1 MKKFYAPI
9 FLFIATLS
17 LMSCGDKEEKQTKEK
32 DQFHHTDDAGFSYE
46 TFKNDPTGLRL
57 YTLNN
62 GLKVYLG
69 KNEEEPKIQTLVAVR
84 AGSTYDPAD
93 NTGLA
98 HYLEHMVFK
107 GTDEIGTQDWEKEQV
122 LLDSI
127 SELYEMHKAATDPA
141 KKEELYRQI
150 DSVSQKASEYSI
162 ANEYDKMVASLGAEG
177 TNAFTSNEQTVYVNK
192 IPSNEL
198 DKWLDVESERFSK
211 LVLRLFH
218 TELEAVY
225 EEFNRGQDSDGR
237 KQYQATLEG
246 LFPTHPYG
254 TQSTIGKSEHLKNPS
269 MEAIHNYFDKYYVP
283 NNMAVVLVGDIDFD
297 STIKKV
303 NDAFGDYEKKEITHP
318 TFPEEKPITAPV
330 EKEVFGPTSESI
342 YVAYRTDGIGSKDE
356 KIVTLIDYIL
366 ANSQAGLIDLDL
378 NQKQKVQRA
387 SSFTNF
393 NNDYGFHIL
402 YGMPK
407 ANQSLDEVKKLL
419 LAEIDKI
426 KAGDFENWLVDAVIN
441 DLKLSEIREYE
452 DASSTAYAYM
462 DAFVHFQD
470 WQSRI
475 DFIESLKSITKE
487 DLVNY
492 ANEHYNDN
500 YVAVYKRK
508 GEDPNIAKVE
518 NPGITPV
525 KLNRDKQ
532 SAFLQKF
539 NETDSPSLK
548 PQHIDYEKAIQ
559 NSTTENGLPV
569 AYIENENNDLFNLYI
584 IFDMGQ
590 DNDKELSLAAGYLDY
605 LGTEKLSPE
614 EVKQEFYKLGINYFV
629 SSGDDKTYV
638 GLSGLK
644 ENLPEGLALLED
656 LWQNAK
662 ADQETYDKY
671 VEQILKG
678 RQDNKTQKGNIL
690 FNGLMNY
697 GKYGEDSRLRNIYTA
712 AELKQKN
719 PEELVQKIK
728 DMRNYKQRI
737 FYYGKDLEN
746 AVSAIETKHNLPE
759 NLKDYPEAKEYEE
772 QKTGGKVYFVDYDM
786 VQAEM
791 IFLAKGDD
799 FDAKKMAATE
809 LFNTYFGSG
818 LSSIVFQ
825 EIRESKSLAYSAF
838 SAYQMASEKEKPNYV
853 MAYIG
858 TQANKMPQ
866 AVDAMMDLMTNMPEA
881 EEQFQSAKEATL
893 KQIAADRITKT
904 SIFWNYESLK
914 ERGLDHDY
922 RQEMYDTIKDMSLAD
937 LKEFFNKN
945 IKGQNYNVL
954 VIGNKKD
961 VNMNAL
967 SKLGKVEEL
976 DVDYLFNYEKSSDD
990 KNLKL

>member
-1 MKKFYAPI
+1 MKKFYLPI
-9 FLFIATLS
+9 FFFLGSVALI
-17 LMSCGDKEEKQTKEK
+17 SCGDDKGEKGK
-32 DQFHHTDDAGFSYE
+32 DAEDQYHHTDEAGFSYE

-57 YTLNN
+57 YTLDN

-69 KNEEEPKIQTLVAVR
+69 KNEEEPKIQTLIAVR

-107 GTDEIGTQDWEKEQV
+107 GTDKIGTQDWETEKV

-127 SELYEMHKAATDPA
+127 SDLYEKHKAEQDPE
-141 KKEELYRQI
+141 KKKAIYTQI

-198 DKWLDVESERFSK
+198 DKWLNVESERFSN

-269 MEAIHNYFDKYYVP
+269 MEAIHAYFDKYYVP
-283 NNMAVVLVGDIDFD
+283 NNMAVVLVGDIDYD
-297 STIKKV
+297 ATIKKV
-303 NDAFGDYEKKEITHP
+303 NDAFGDYEKKEVSHP
-318 TFPEEKPITAPV
+318 SFPDEQPITAPV
-330 EKEVFGPTSESI
+330 EKEVFGPTSESV
-342 YVAYRTDGIGSKDE
+342 YVAFRTDGVGSKDQ

-378 NQKQKVQRA
+378 NQQQKVQRA

-393 NNDYGFHIL
+393 NNDYGFHLL

-407 ANQSLDEVKKLL
+407 ANQSLDEVKELL
-419 LAEIDKI
+419 LAEIEKI
-426 KAGDFENWLVDAVIN
+426 KKGEFDDWLVEAVIN
-441 DLKLSEIREYE
+441 DLKLSEIRQYE

-462 DAFVHFQD
+462 DAFIHFED
-470 WQSRI
+470 WQDQV
-475 DFIESLKSITKE
+475 DFIEDLKSVTKE

-492 ANEHYNDN
+492 ANKHYKDN

-508 GEDPNIAKVE
+508 GEDSNIAKVE

-532 SAFLQKF
+532 SEFIKEF
-539 NETDSPSLK
+539 NKTESPALE
-548 PQHIDYEKAIQ
+548 PQYVDYDQAIQ
-559 NSTTENGLPV
+559 NSETESGLPV

-605 LGTEKLSPE
+605 LGTEKYSPE
-614 EVKQEFYKLGINYFV
+614 EIKQEFYKLGINYFV
-629 SSGDDKTYV
+629 SSGNDKTYV

-656 LWQNAK
+656 LWSNAK

-678 RQDNKTQKGNIL
+678 REDNKTQKGNIL

-697 GKYGEDSRLRNIYTA
+697 GRYGENSRLRDIYSSE
-712 AELKQKN
+712 ELKNKN
-719 PEELVQKIK
+719 PEELVQKVK

-737 FYYGKDLEN
+737 FYYGKDLDKAVAAIDEN
-746 AVSAIETKHNLPE
+746 HKLPAE
-759 NLKDYPEAKEYEE
+759 LKEYPEAKEYKEVD
-772 QKTGGKVYFVDYDM
+772 TGKKVYFVDYDM

-791 IFLAKGDD
+791 VFLSKGED
-799 FDAKKMAATE
+799 FSPEKMAATE

-825 EIRESKSLAYSAF
+825 EIRESQSLAYSAY
-838 SAYQMASEKEKPNYV
+838 SAYQTASEKDKPNYV

-866 AVDAMMDLMTNMPEA
+866 AVDAMMELMTNMPEA

-914 ERGLDHDY
+914 KRGMDHDY
-922 RQEMYDTIKDMSLAD
+922 REEMYNAIKDMTMED
-937 LKEFFNKN
+937 LKEFFNNN
-945 IKGQNYNVL
+945 IKGQDYNVM
-954 VIGNKKD
+954 VIGNKED
-961 VNMNAL
+961 VDMQSL
-967 SKLGKVEEL
+967 SKLGEVEEL
-976 DVDYLFNYEKSSDD
+976 DIDYLFNYENSSED
-990 KNLKL
+990 LKL

>member
-1 MKKFYAPI
+1 MKKFYLPI
-9 FLFIATLS
+9 FFFLGSVALI
-17 LMSCGDKEEKQTKEK
+17 SCGDDKEEKGK
-32 DQFHHTDDAGFSYE
+32 DAEDQYHHTDEAGFSYE

-57 YTLNN
+57 YTLDN

-69 KNEEEPKIQTLVAVR
+69 KNEEEPKIQTLIAVR

-107 GTDEIGTQDWEKEQV
+107 GTDKIGTQDWETEKV

-127 SELYEMHKAATDPA
+127 SDLYEKHKAEQDPE
-141 KKEELYRQI
+141 KKKAIYTQI

-198 DKWLDVESERFSK
+198 DKWLNVESERFSN

-269 MEAIHNYFDKYYVP
+269 MEAIHAYFDKYYVP
-283 NNMAVVLVGDIDFD
+283 NNMAVVLVGDIDYD
-297 STIKKV
+297 ATIKKV
-303 NDAFGDYEKKEITHP
+303 NDAFGDYEKKEVSHP
-318 TFPEEKPITAPV
+318 SFPDEQPITAPV
-330 EKEVFGPTSESI
+330 EKEVFGPTSESV
-342 YVAYRTDGIGSKDE
+342 YVAFRTDGVGSKDQ

-378 NQKQKVQRA
+378 NQQQKVQRA

-393 NNDYGFHIL
+393 NNDYGFHLL

-407 ANQSLDEVKKLL
+407 ANQSLDEVKELL
-419 LAEIDKI
+419 LAEIEKI
-426 KAGDFENWLVDAVIN
+426 KKGEFDDWLVEAVIN
-441 DLKLSEIREYE
+441 DLKLSEIRQYE

-462 DAFVHFQD
+462 DAFIHFED
-470 WQSRI
+470 WQDQV
-475 DFIESLKSITKE
+475 DFIEDLKSVTKE
-487 DLVNY
+487 DLVKY
-492 ANEHYNDN
+492 ANKHYKDN

-508 GEDPNIAKVE
+508 GEDSNIAKVE

-532 SAFLQKF
+532 SEFIKEF
-539 NETDSPSLK
+539 NKTESPALE
-548 PQHIDYEKAIQ
+548 PQYVDYDQAIQ
-559 NSTTENGLPV
+559 NSETESGLPV

-605 LGTEKLSPE
+605 LGTEKYSPE
-614 EVKQEFYKLGINYFV
+614 EIKQEFYKLGINYFV
-629 SSGDDKTYV
+629 SSGNDKTYV

-656 LWQNAK
+656 LWNNAK

-678 RQDNKTQKGNIL
+678 REDNKTQKGNIL

-697 GKYGEDSRLRNIYTA
+697 GRYGENSRLRDIYSSE
-712 AELKQKN
+712 ELKNKN
-719 PEELVQKIK
+719 PEELVQKVK

-737 FYYGKDLEN
+737 FYYGKDLDKAVAAIDEN
-746 AVSAIETKHNLPE
+746 HKLPAE
-759 NLKDYPEAKEYEE
+759 LKEYPEAKEYKEVD
-772 QKTGGKVYFVDYDM
+772 TGKKVYFVDYDM

-791 IFLAKGDD
+791 VFLSKGED
-799 FDAKKMAATE
+799 FSPEKMAATE

-825 EIRESKSLAYSAF
+825 EIRESQSLAYSAY
-838 SAYQMASEKEKPNYV
+838 SAYQTASEKDKPNYV

-866 AVDAMMDLMTNMPEA
+866 AVDAMMELMTNMPEA

-914 ERGLDHDY
+914 KRGMDHDY
-922 RQEMYDTIKDMSLAD
+922 REEMYNAIKDMTMED
-937 LKEFFNKN
+937 LKEFFNNN
-945 IKGQNYNVL
+945 IKGQDYNVM
-954 VIGNKKD
+954 VIGNKED
-961 VNMNAL
+961 VDMQSL
-967 SKLGKVEEL
+967 SKLGEVEEL
-976 DVDYLFNYEKSSDD
+976 DIDYLFNYENSSED
-990 KNLKL
+990 LKL

>member
-1 MKKFYAPI
+1 MKKFYLPI
-9 FLFIATLS
+9 FFFLGSVALI
-17 LMSCGDKEEKQTKEK
+17 SCGDDKEEKDK
-32 DQFHHTDDAGFSYE
+32 DVEDQYHHTDKAGFSYE

-57 YTLNN
+57 YTLDN

-69 KNEEEPKIQTLVAVR
+69 KNEEEPKIQTLIAVR

-107 GTDEIGTQDWEKEQV
+107 GTDKIGTQDWETEKV

-127 SELYEMHKAATDPA
+127 SDLYEKHKAEQDPE
-141 KKEELYRQI
+141 KKKAIYTQI

-198 DKWLDVESERFSK
+198 DKWLNVESERFSN

-269 MEAIHNYFDKYYVP
+269 MEAIHAYFDKYYVP
-283 NNMAVVLVGDIDFD
+283 NNMAVVLVGDIDYD
-297 STIKKV
+297 ATIKKV
-303 NDAFGDYEKKEITHP
+303 NDAFGDYEKKEVSHP
-318 TFPEEKPITAPV
+318 SFPDEQPITAPV
-330 EKEVFGPTSESI
+330 EKEVFGPTSESV
-342 YVAYRTDGIGSKDE
+342 YVAFRTDGVGSKDQ

-378 NQKQKVQRA
+378 NQQQKVQRA

-393 NNDYGFHIL
+393 NNDYGFHLL

-407 ANQSLDEVKKLL
+407 ANQSLDEVKELL
-419 LAEIDKI
+419 LAEIEKI
-426 KAGDFENWLVDAVIN
+426 KKGEFDDWLVEAVIN
-441 DLKLSEIREYE
+441 DLKLSEIRQYE

-462 DAFVHFQD
+462 DAFIHFED
-470 WQSRI
+470 WQDQV
-475 DFIESLKSITKE
+475 DFIEDLKSVTKE

-492 ANEHYNDN
+492 ANKHYKDN

-508 GEDPNIAKVE
+508 GEDSNIAKVE

-532 SAFLQKF
+532 SEFIKEF
-539 NETDSPSLK
+539 NKTESPALE
-548 PQHIDYEKAIQ
+548 PQYVDYDQAIQ
-559 NSTTENGLPV
+559 NSETESGLPV

-605 LGTEKLSPE
+605 LGTEKYSPE
-614 EVKQEFYKLGINYFV
+614 EIKQEFYKLGINYFV
-629 SSGDDKTYV
+629 SSGNDKTYV

-644 ENLPEGLALLED
+644 ENLPKGLALLED
-656 LWQNAK
+656 LWSNAK

-678 RQDNKTQKGNIL
+678 REDNKTQKGNIL

-697 GKYGEDSRLRNIYTA
+697 GRYGENSRLRDIYSSE
-712 AELKQKN
+712 ELKNKN
-719 PEELVQKIK
+719 PEELVQKVK

-737 FYYGKDLEN
+737 FYYGKDLDKAVAAIDEN
-746 AVSAIETKHNLPE
+746 HKLPAE
-759 NLKDYPEAKEYEE
+759 LKEYPEAKEYKEVD
-772 QKTGGKVYFVDYDM
+772 TGKKVYFVDYDM

-791 IFLAKGDD
+791 VFLSKGED
-799 FDAKKMAATE
+799 FSPEKMAATE

-825 EIRESKSLAYSAF
+825 EIRESQSLAYSAY
-838 SAYQMASEKEKPNYV
+838 SAYQTASEKDKPNYV

-866 AVDAMMDLMTNMPEA
+866 AVDAMMELMTNMPEA

-914 ERGLDHDY
+914 KRGMDHDY
-922 RQEMYDTIKDMSLAD
+922 REEMYNAIKDMTMED
-937 LKEFFNKN
+937 LKEFFNNN
-945 IKGQNYNVL
+945 IKGQDYNVM
-954 VIGNKKD
+954 VIGNKED
-961 VNMNAL
+961 VDMQSL
-967 SKLGKVEEL
+967 SKLGEVEEL
-976 DVDYLFNYEKSSDD
+976 DIDYLFNYENSSED
-990 KNLKL
+990 LKL

>member
-1 MKKFYAPI
+1 MKKFYLPI
-9 FLFIATLS
+9 FFFLGSVALI
-17 LMSCGDKEEKQTKEK
+17 SCGDDKEEKDK
-32 DQFHHTDDAGFSYE
+32 DAEDQYHHTDEAGFSYE

-57 YTLNN
+57 YTLDN

-69 KNEEEPKIQTLVAVR
+69 KNEEEPKIQTLIAVR

-107 GTDEIGTQDWEKEQV
+107 GTDKIGTQDWETEKV

-127 SELYEMHKAATDPA
+127 SDLYEKHKAEQDPE
-141 KKEELYRQI
+141 KKKAIYTQI

-198 DKWLDVESERFSK
+198 DKWLNVESERFSN

-269 MEAIHNYFDKYYVP
+269 MEAIHAYFDKYYVP
-283 NNMAVVLVGDIDFD
+283 NNMAVVLVGDIDYD
-297 STIKKV
+297 ATIKKV
-303 NDAFGDYEKKEITHP
+303 NDAFGDYEKKEVSHP
-318 TFPEEKPITAPV
+318 SFPDEQPITAPV
-330 EKEVFGPTSESI
+330 EKEVFGPTSESV
-342 YVAYRTDGIGSKDE
+342 YVAFRTDGVGSKDQ

-378 NQKQKVQRA
+378 NQQQKVQRA

-393 NNDYGFHIL
+393 NNDYGFHLL

-407 ANQSLDEVKKLL
+407 ANQSLDEVKELL
-419 LAEIDKI
+419 LAEIEKI
-426 KAGDFENWLVDAVIN
+426 KKGEFDDWLVEAVIN
-441 DLKLSEIREYE
+441 DLKLSEIRQYE

-462 DAFVHFQD
+462 DAFIHFED
-470 WQSRI
+470 WQDQV
-475 DFIESLKSITKE
+475 DFIEDLKSVTKE
-487 DLVNY
+487 DLVKY
-492 ANEHYNDN
+492 ANKHYKDN

-508 GEDPNIAKVE
+508 GEDSNIAKVE

-532 SAFLQKF
+532 SEFIKEF
-539 NETDSPSLK
+539 NKTESPALE
-548 PQHIDYEKAIQ
+548 PQYVDYDQAIQ
-559 NSTTENGLPV
+559 NSETESGLPV

-605 LGTEKLSPE
+605 LGTEKYSPE
-614 EVKQEFYKLGINYFV
+614 EIKQEFYKLGINYFV
-629 SSGDDKTYV
+629 SSGNDKTYV

-656 LWQNAK
+656 LWSNAK

-678 RQDNKTQKGNIL
+678 REDNKTQKGNIL

-697 GKYGEDSRLRNIYTA
+697 GRYGENSRLRDIYSSE
-712 AELKQKN
+712 ELKNKN
-719 PEELVQKIK
+719 PEELVQKVK

-737 FYYGKDLEN
+737 FYYGKDLDKAVAAIDEN
-746 AVSAIETKHNLPE
+746 HKLPAE
-759 NLKDYPEAKEYEE
+759 LKEYPEAKEYKEVD
-772 QKTGGKVYFVDYDM
+772 TGKKVYFVDYDM

-791 IFLAKGDD
+791 VFLSKGED
-799 FDAKKMAATE
+799 FSPEKMAATE

-825 EIRESKSLAYSAF
+825 EIRESQSLAYSAY
-838 SAYQMASEKEKPNYV
+838 SAYQTASEKDKPNYV

-866 AVDAMMDLMTNMPEA
+866 AVDAMMELMTNMPEA

-914 ERGLDHDY
+914 KRGMDHDY
-922 RQEMYDTIKDMSLAD
+922 REEMYNAIKDMTMED
-937 LKEFFNKN
+937 LKEFFNNN
-945 IKGQNYNVL
+945 IKGQDYNVM
-954 VIGNKKD
+954 VIGNKED
-961 VNMNAL
+961 VDMQSL
-967 SKLGKVEEL
+967 SKLGEVEEL
-976 DVDYLFNYEKSSDD
+976 DIDYLFNYENSSED
-990 KNLKL
+990 LKL

>member
-1 MKKFYAPI
+1 MKKFYLPI
-9 FLFIATLS
+9 FFFLGSVALI
-17 LMSCGDKEEKQTKEK
+17 SCGDDKEEKDK
-32 DQFHHTDDAGFSYE
+32 DAEDQYHHTDEAGFSYE

-57 YTLNN
+57 YTLDN

-69 KNEEEPKIQTLVAVR
+69 KNEEEPKIQTLIAVR

-107 GTDEIGTQDWEKEQV
+107 GTDKIGTQDWETEKV

-127 SELYEMHKAATDPA
+127 SDLYEKHKAEQDPE
-141 KKEELYRQI
+141 KKKAIYTQI

-198 DKWLDVESERFSK
+198 DKWLNVESERFSN

-269 MEAIHNYFDKYYVP
+269 MEAIHAYFDKYYVP
-283 NNMAVVLVGDIDFD
+283 NNMAVVLVGDIDYD
-297 STIKKV
+297 ATIKKV
-303 NDAFGDYEKKEITHP
+303 NDAFGDYEKKEVSHP
-318 TFPEEKPITAPV
+318 SFPDEQPITAPV
-330 EKEVFGPTSESI
+330 EKEVFGPTSESV
-342 YVAYRTDGIGSKDE
+342 YVAFRTDGVGSKDQ

-378 NQKQKVQRA
+378 NQQQKVQRA

-393 NNDYGFHIL
+393 NNDYGFHLL

-407 ANQSLDEVKKLL
+407 ANQSLDEVKELL
-419 LAEIDKI
+419 LAEIEKI
-426 KAGDFENWLVDAVIN
+426 KKGEFDDWLVEAVIN
-441 DLKLSEIREYE
+441 DLKLSEIRQYE

-462 DAFVHFQD
+462 DAFIHFED
-470 WQSRI
+470 WQDQV
-475 DFIESLKSITKE
+475 DFIEDLKSVTKE

-492 ANEHYNDN
+492 ANKHYKDN

-508 GEDPNIAKVE
+508 GEDSNIAKVE

-532 SAFLQKF
+532 SEFIKEF
-539 NETDSPSLK
+539 NKTESPALE
-548 PQHIDYEKAIQ
+548 PQYVDYDQAIQ
-559 NSTTENGLPV
+559 NSETESGLPV

-605 LGTEKLSPE
+605 LGTEKYSPE
-614 EVKQEFYKLGINYFV
+614 EIKQEFYKLGINYFV
-629 SSGDDKTYV
+629 SSGNDKTYV

-656 LWQNAK
+656 LWSNAK

-678 RQDNKTQKGNIL
+678 REDNKTQKGNIL

-697 GKYGEDSRLRNIYTA
+697 GRYGENSRLRDIYSSE
-712 AELKQKN
+712 ELKNKN
-719 PEELVQKIK
+719 PEELVQKVK

-737 FYYGKDLEN
+737 FYYGKDLDKAVAAIDEN
-746 AVSAIETKHNLPE
+746 HQLPTE
-759 NLKDYPEAKEYEE
+759 LKEYPEAKEYKEVD
-772 QKTGGKVYFVDYDM
+772 TGKKVYFVDYDM

-791 IFLAKGDD
+791 VFLSKGED
-799 FDAKKMAATE
+799 FSPEKMAATE

-825 EIRESKSLAYSAF
+825 EIRESQSLAYSAY
-838 SAYQMASEKEKPNYV
+838 SAYQTASEKDKPNYV

-866 AVDAMMDLMTNMPEA
+866 AVDAMMELMTNMPEA

-914 ERGLDHDY
+914 KRGMDHDY
-922 RQEMYDTIKDMSLAD
+922 REEMYNAIKDMTMED
-937 LKEFFNKN
+937 LKEFFNNN
-945 IKGQNYNVL
+945 IKGQDYNVM
-954 VIGNKKD
+954 VIGNKED
-961 VNMNAL
+961 VDMQSL
-967 SKLGKVEEL
+967 SKLGEVEEL
-976 DVDYLFNYEKSSDD
+976 DIDYLFNYENSSED
-990 KNLKL
+990 LKL

>member
-1 MKKFYAPI
+1 MKKFYAPF
-9 FLFIATLS
+9 FLLFATIAFV
-17 LMSCGDKEEKQTKEK
+17 SCGDKEEKQTEEK
-32 DQFHHTDDAGFSYE
+32 DQFQHTDDAGFSYE
-46 TFKNDPTGLRL
+46 TFKEDPTGLRL
-57 YTLNN
+57 YTLDN

-107 GTDEIGTQDWEKEQV
+107 GTSEIGTQDWEKEQV

-127 SELYEMHKAATDPA
+127 SELYEMHKAATDTA
-141 KKEELYRQI
+141 EKEDLYRQI

-198 DKWLDVESERFSK
+198 DKWLDVESERFSN

-318 TFPEEKPITAPV
+318 TFPEEQPITAPV
-330 EKEVFGPTSESI
+330 KKEVFGPTSESI

-378 NQKQKVQRA
+378 NQQQKVQRA

-426 KAGDFENWLVDAVIN
+426 KAGDFEDWLVDAVIN
-441 DLKLSEIREYE
+441 DLKLSEIRQYE
-452 DASSTAYAYM
+452 NASSTAYAYM

-492 ANEHYNDN
+492 ANEHYNNN

-532 SAFLQKF
+532 SDFLKKF
-539 NETDSPSLK
+539 NETESPALE
-548 PQHIDYEKAIQ
+548 PQYVDYEKAIE
-559 NSTTENGLPV
+559 NTETENGLPV
-569 AYIENENNDLFNLYI
+569 AYIENKNNDLFNLYI

-605 LGTEKLSPE
+605 LGTKNLSPE

-629 SSGDDKTYV
+629 SSGNDKTYV

-644 ENLPEGLALLED
+644 ENLGEGLALLED
-656 LWQNAK
+656 LWQNAE

-671 VEQILKG
+671 VDQILKS

-697 GKYGEDSRLRNIYTA
+697 GKYGEDSRLRNIYTV
-712 AELKQKN
+712 AELKQKK

-746 AVSAIETKHNLPE
+746 AVSAIETNHKLPE
-759 NLKDYPEAKEYEE
+759 NLKDYPEAKKYEE
-772 QKTGGKVYFVDYDM
+772 QKTGGKVFFVDYDM

-791 IFLAKGDD
+791 VFLAKGEN
-799 FDAKKMAATE
+799 FDAEKMAATE

-825 EIRESKSLAYSAF
+825 EIRESKSLAYSAY
-838 SAYQMASEKEKPNYV
+838 SAYQMAREKDKPNYV

-866 AVDAMMDLMTNMPEA
+866 AVDAMMELMTDMPEA

-904 SIFWNYESLK
+904 SIFWNFESLK

-922 RQEMYDTIKDMSLAD
+922 RQEMYNTIEKMTLAD
-937 LKEFFNKN
+937 LKEFFNNN
-945 IKGQNYNVL
+945 IKGEEYNIL

-967 SKLGKVEEL
+967 SKLGKVKEL
-976 DVDYLFNYEKSSDD
+976 DVDYLFNYEKSAPESE
-990 KNLKL
+990 LKM

>member
-1 MKKFYAPI
+1 MKKFYLPI
-9 FLFIATLS
+9 FFFLGSVALI
-17 LMSCGDKEEKQTKEK
+17 SCGDDKEEKGK
-32 DQFHHTDDAGFSYE
+32 DAEDQYHHTDEAGFSYE

-57 YTLNN
+57 YTLDN

-69 KNEEEPKIQTLVAVR
+69 KNEEEPKIQTLIAVR

-107 GTDEIGTQDWEKEQV
+107 GTDKIGTQDWETEKV

-127 SELYEMHKAATDPA
+127 SDLYEKHKAEQDPE
-141 KKEELYRQI
+141 KKKAIYTQI

-198 DKWLDVESERFSK
+198 DKWLNVESERFSN

-269 MEAIHNYFDKYYVP
+269 MEAIHAYFDKYYVP
-283 NNMAVVLVGDIDFD
+283 NNMAVVLVGDIDYD
-297 STIKKV
+297 ATIKKV
-303 NDAFGDYEKKEITHP
+303 NDAFGDYEKKEVSHP
-318 TFPEEKPITAPV
+318 SFPDEQPITAPV
-330 EKEVFGPTSESI
+330 EKEVFGPTSESV
-342 YVAYRTDGIGSKDE
+342 YVAFRTDGVGSKDQ

-378 NQKQKVQRA
+378 NQQQKVQRA

-393 NNDYGFHIL
+393 NNDYGFHLL

-407 ANQSLDEVKKLL
+407 ANQSLDEVKELL
-419 LAEIDKI
+419 LAEIEKI
-426 KAGDFENWLVDAVIN
+426 KKGEFDDWLVEAVIN
-441 DLKLSEIREYE
+441 DLKLSEIRQYE

-462 DAFVHFQD
+462 DAFIHFED
-470 WQSRI
+470 WQDQV
-475 DFIESLKSITKE
+475 DFIEDLKSVTKE

-492 ANEHYNDN
+492 ANKHYKDN

-508 GEDPNIAKVE
+508 GEDSNIAKVE

-532 SAFLQKF
+532 SEFIKEF
-539 NETDSPSLK
+539 NKTESPALE
-548 PQHIDYEKAIQ
+548 PQYVDYDQAIQ
-559 NSTTENGLPV
+559 NSETESGLPV

-605 LGTEKLSPE
+605 LGTEKYSPE
-614 EVKQEFYKLGINYFV
+614 EIKQEFYKLGINYFV
-629 SSGDDKTYV
+629 SSGNDKTYV

-656 LWQNAK
+656 LWSNAK

-678 RQDNKTQKGNIL
+678 REDNKTQKGNIL

-697 GKYGEDSRLRNIYTA
+697 GRYGENSRLRDIYSSE
-712 AELKQKN
+712 ELKNKN
-719 PEELVQKIK
+719 PEELVQKVK

-737 FYYGKDLEN
+737 FYYGKDLDKAVAAIDEN
-746 AVSAIETKHNLPE
+746 HKLPAE
-759 NLKDYPEAKEYEE
+759 LKEYPEAKEYKEVD
-772 QKTGGKVYFVDYDM
+772 TGKKVYFVDYDM

-791 IFLAKGDD
+791 VFLSKGED
-799 FDAKKMAATE
+799 FSPEKMAATE

-825 EIRESKSLAYSAF
+825 EIRESQSLAYSAY
-838 SAYQMASEKEKPNYV
+838 SAYQTASEKDKPNYV

-866 AVDAMMDLMTNMPEA
+866 AVDAMMELMTNMPEA

-914 ERGLDHDY
+914 KRGMDHDY
-922 RQEMYDTIKDMSLAD
+922 REEMYNAIKDMTMED
-937 LKEFFNKN
+937 LKEFFNNN
-945 IKGQNYNVL
+945 IKGQDYNVM
-954 VIGNKKD
+954 VIGNKED
-961 VNMNAL
+961 VDMQSL
-967 SKLGKVEEL
+967 SKLGEVEEL
-976 DVDYLFNYEKSSDD
+976 DIDYLFNYENSSED
-990 KNLKL
+990 LKL

>member
-1 MKKFYAPI
+1 MKKFYLPI
-9 FLFIATLS
+9 FFFLGSVALI
-17 LMSCGDKEEKQTKEK
+17 SCGDDKEEKDK
-32 DQFHHTDDAGFSYE
+32 DAEDQYHHTDEAGFSYE

-57 YTLNN
+57 YTLDN

-69 KNEEEPKIQTLVAVR
+69 KNEEEPKIQTLIAVR

-107 GTDEIGTQDWEKEQV
+107 GTDKIGTQDWETEKV

-127 SELYEMHKAATDPA
+127 SDLYEKHKAEQDPE
-141 KKEELYRQI
+141 KKKAIYTQI

-198 DKWLDVESERFSK
+198 DKWLNVESERFSN

-269 MEAIHNYFDKYYVP
+269 MEAIHAYFDKYYVP
-283 NNMAVVLVGDIDFD
+283 NNMAVVLVGDIDYD
-297 STIKKV
+297 ATIKKV
-303 NDAFGDYEKKEITHP
+303 NDAFGDYEKKEVSHP
-318 TFPEEKPITAPV
+318 SFPDEQPITAPV
-330 EKEVFGPTSESI
+330 EKEVFGPTSESV
-342 YVAYRTDGIGSKDE
+342 YVAFRTDGVGSKDQ

-378 NQKQKVQRA
+378 NQQQKVQRA

-393 NNDYGFHIL
+393 NNDYGFHLL

-407 ANQSLDEVKKLL
+407 ANQSLDEVKELL
-419 LAEIDKI
+419 LAEIEKI
-426 KAGDFENWLVDAVIN
+426 KKGEFDDWLVEAVIN
-441 DLKLSEIREYE
+441 DLKLSEIRQYE

-462 DAFVHFQD
+462 DAFIHFED
-470 WQSRI
+470 WQDQV
-475 DFIESLKSITKE
+475 DFIEDLKSVTKE

-492 ANEHYNDN
+492 ANKHYKDN

-508 GEDPNIAKVE
+508 GEDSNIAKVE

-532 SAFLQKF
+532 SEFIKEF
-539 NETDSPSLK
+539 NKTESPALE
-548 PQHIDYEKAIQ
+548 PQYVDYDQAIQ
-559 NSTTENGLPV
+559 NSETESGLPV

-605 LGTEKLSPE
+605 LGTEKYSPE
-614 EVKQEFYKLGINYFV
+614 EIKQEFYKLGINYFV
-629 SSGDDKTYV
+629 SSGNDKTYV

-656 LWQNAK
+656 LWSNAK

-678 RQDNKTQKGNIL
+678 REDNKTQKGNIL

-697 GKYGEDSRLRNIYTA
+697 GRYGENSRLRDIYSSE
-712 AELKQKN
+712 ELKNKN
-719 PEELVQKIK
+719 PEELVQKVK

-737 FYYGKDLEN
+737 FYYGKDLDK
-746 AVSAIETKHNLPE
+746 AVAAIDEKHKLPAE
-759 NLKDYPEAKEYEE
+759 LKEYPEAKEYKEVD
-772 QKTGGKVYFVDYDM
+772 TGKKVYFVDYDM

-791 IFLAKGDD
+791 VFLSKGED
-799 FDAKKMAATE
+799 FSPEKMAATE

-825 EIRESKSLAYSAF
+825 EIRESQSLAYSAY
-838 SAYQMASEKEKPNYV
+838 SAYQTASEKDKPNYV

-866 AVDAMMDLMTNMPEA
+866 AVDAMMELMTNMPEA

-914 ERGLDHDY
+914 KRGMDHDY
-922 RQEMYDTIKDMSLAD
+922 REEMYNAIKDMTMED
-937 LKEFFNKN
+937 LKEFFNNN
-945 IKGQNYNVL
+945 IKGQDYNVM
-954 VIGNKKD
+954 VIGNKED
-961 VNMNAL
+961 VDMQSL
-967 SKLGKVEEL
+967 SKLGEVEEL
-976 DVDYLFNYEKSSDD
+976 DIDYLFNYENSSED
-990 KNLKL
+990 LKL

>member
-1 MKKFYAPI
+1 MKKFYVPF
-9 FLFIATLS
+9 FLLFATIAFV
-17 LMSCGDKEEKQTKEK
+17 SCGDKEEKQTEEK
-32 DQFHHTDDAGFSYE
+32 DQFQHTDDAGFSYE
-46 TFKNDPTGLRL
+46 TFKEDPTGLRL
-57 YTLNN
+57 YTLDN

-107 GTDEIGTQDWEKEQV
+107 GTSEIGTQDWEKEQV

-127 SELYEMHKAATDPA
+127 SELYEMHKAVTDTA
-141 KKEELYRQI
+141 EKEDLYRQI

-198 DKWLDVESERFSK
+198 DKWLDVESERFSN

-318 TFPEEKPITAPV
+318 TFPEEQPITAPV
-330 EKEVFGPTSESI
+330 KKEVFGPTSESI

-378 NQKQKVQRA
+378 NQQQKVQRA

-426 KAGDFENWLVDAVIN
+426 KAGDFEDWLVDAVIN
-441 DLKLSEIREYE
+441 DLKLSEIRQYE
-452 DASSTAYAYM
+452 NASSTAYAYM

-492 ANEHYNDN
+492 ANEHYNNN

-532 SAFLQKF
+532 SDFLKKF
-539 NETDSPSLK
+539 NETESPALE
-548 PQHIDYEKAIQ
+548 PQYVDYEKAIE
-559 NSTTENGLPV
+559 NTETENGLPV
-569 AYIENENNDLFNLYI
+569 AYIENKNNDLFNLYI

-605 LGTEKLSPE
+605 LGTKNLSPE

-629 SSGDDKTYV
+629 SSGNDKTYV

-644 ENLPEGLALLED
+644 ENLGEGLALLED
-656 LWQNAK
+656 LWQNAE

-671 VEQILKG
+671 VDQILKS

-697 GKYGEDSRLRNIYTA
+697 GKYGEDSRLRNIYTV
-712 AELKQKN
+712 AELKQKK

-759 NLKDYPEAKEYEE
+759 NLKDYPEAKKYEE
-772 QKTGGKVYFVDYDM
+772 QKTGGKVFFVDYDM

-791 IFLAKGDD
+791 VFLAKGEN
-799 FDAKKMAATE
+799 FDAEKMAATE

-825 EIRESKSLAYSAF
+825 EIRESKSLAYSAY
-838 SAYQMASEKEKPNYV
+838 SAYQMAREKDKPNYV

-866 AVDAMMDLMTNMPEA
+866 AVDAMMELMTNMPEA

-922 RQEMYDTIKDMSLAD
+922 RQEMYNAIEKMTLAD
-937 LKEFFNKN
+937 LKEFFNNN
-945 IKGQNYNVL
+945 IKGQEYNIL

-961 VNMNAL
+961 VDMNAL
-967 SKLGKVEEL
+967 SKLGKVKEL
-976 DVDYLFNYEKSSDD
+976 DVDYLFNYEKSAPESE
-990 KNLKL
+990 LKM

>member
-1 MKKFYAPI
+1 MKKFYLPI
-9 FLFIATLS
+9 FFFLGSVALI
-17 LMSCGDKEEKQTKEK
+17 SCGDDKEEKDK
-32 DQFHHTDDAGFSYE
+32 DAEDQYHHTDEAGFSYE

-57 YTLNN
+57 YTLDN

-69 KNEEEPKIQTLVAVR
+69 KNEEEPKIQTLIAVR

-107 GTDEIGTQDWEKEQV
+107 GTDKIGTQDWETEKV

-127 SELYEMHKAATDPA
+127 SDLYEKHKAEQDPE
-141 KKEELYRQI
+141 KKKAIYTQI

-198 DKWLDVESERFSK
+198 DKWLNVESERFSN

-269 MEAIHNYFDKYYVP
+269 MEAIHAYFDKYYVP
-283 NNMAVVLVGDIDFD
+283 NNMAVVLVGDIDYD
-297 STIKKV
+297 ATIKKV
-303 NDAFGDYEKKEITHP
+303 NDAFGDYEKKEVSHP
-318 TFPEEKPITAPV
+318 SFPDEQPITAPV
-330 EKEVFGPTSESI
+330 EKEVFGPTSESVYI
-342 YVAYRTDGIGSKDE
+342 AFRTDGVGSKDQ

-378 NQKQKVQRA
+378 NQQQKVQRA

-393 NNDYGFHIL
+393 NNDYGFHLL

-407 ANQSLDEVKKLL
+407 ANQSLDEVKELL
-419 LAEIDKI
+419 LAEIEKI
-426 KAGDFENWLVDAVIN
+426 KKGEFDDWLVEAVIN
-441 DLKLSEIREYE
+441 DLKLSEIRQYE

-462 DAFVHFQD
+462 DAFIHFED
-470 WQSRI
+470 WQDQV
-475 DFIESLKSITKE
+475 DFIEDLKSVTKE
-487 DLVNY
+487 DLVKY
-492 ANEHYNDN
+492 ANKHYKDN

-508 GEDPNIAKVE
+508 GEDSNIAKVE

-532 SAFLQKF
+532 SEFIKEF
-539 NETDSPSLK
+539 NKTESPALE
-548 PQHIDYEKAIQ
+548 PQYVDYDQAIQ
-559 NSTTENGLPV
+559 NSETESGLPV

-605 LGTEKLSPE
+605 LGTEKYSPE
-614 EVKQEFYKLGINYFV
+614 EIKQEFYKLGINYFV
-629 SSGDDKTYV
+629 SSGNDKTYV

-656 LWQNAK
+656 LWNNAK

-678 RQDNKTQKGNIL
+678 REDNKTQKGNIL

-697 GKYGEDSRLRNIYTA
+697 GRYGENSRLRDIYSSE
-712 AELKQKN
+712 ELKNKN
-719 PEELVQKIK
+719 PEELVQKVK

-737 FYYGKDLEN
+737 FYYGKDLNKAVAAIDEN
-746 AVSAIETKHNLPE
+746 HKLPAE
-759 NLKDYPEAKEYEE
+759 LKEYPEAKEYKEVD
-772 QKTGGKVYFVDYDM
+772 TGKKVYFVDYDM

-791 IFLAKGDD
+791 VFLSKGED
-799 FDAKKMAATE
+799 FSPEKMAATE

-825 EIRESKSLAYSAF
+825 EIRESQSLAYSAY
-838 SAYQMASEKEKPNYV
+838 SAYQTASEKDKPNYV

-866 AVDAMMDLMTNMPEA
+866 AVDAMMELMTNMPEA

-914 ERGLDHDY
+914 KRGMDHDY
-922 RQEMYDTIKDMSLAD
+922 REEMYNAIKDMTMED
-937 LKEFFNKN
+937 LKEFFNNN
-945 IKGQNYNVL
+945 IKGQDYNVM
-954 VIGNKKD
+954 VIGNKED
-961 VNMNAL
+961 VDMQSL
-967 SKLGKVEEL
+967 SKLGEVEEL
-976 DVDYLFNYEKSSDD
+976 DIDYLFNYENSSED
-990 KNLKL
+990 LKL

>member
-1 MKKFYAPI
+1 MKKFYLPF
-9 FLFIATLS
+9 FLFLSTLTII
-17 LMSCGDKEEKQTKEK
+17 SCGEKNENTETTEEDKYQ
-32 DQFHHTDDAGFSYE
+32 HTDEAGFTYE
-46 TFKNDPTGLRL
+46 TFKDDPAGLRL
-57 YTLNN
+57 YTLDN

-69 KNEEEPKIQTLVAVR
+69 KNEEEPKIQTLIAVR

-107 GTDEIGTQDWEKEQV
+107 GTHKIGTQDWEKEKV

-127 SELYEMHKAATDPA
+127 SNLYEMHKAEQDPE
-141 KKEELYRQI
+141 KKKALYVQI

-198 DKWLDVESERFSK
+198 DKWLSVESERFST

-269 MEAIHNYFDKYYVP
+269 MEAIHNYFDTYYVP
-283 NNMAVVLVGDIDFD
+283 NNMAVVLVGDLDFD
-297 STIKKV
+297 KTIQKV
-303 NDAFGDYEKKEITHP
+303 NEAFGDYEEKEVTHP
-318 TFPEEKPITAPV
+318 KFPKEQPITAPV
-330 EKEVFGPTSESI
+330 EKEVLGPTSESV
-342 YVAYRTDGIGSKDE
+342 YVAFRTEGVGSKDQQ
-356 KIVTLIDYIL
+356 IVTLIDYIL

-378 NQKQKVQRA
+378 NQQQKVQRA

-407 ANQSLDEVKKLL
+407 ANQSLEEVKSLL
-419 LAEIDKI
+419 LAEVEKI
-426 KAGDFENWLVDAVIN
+426 KKGEFDDWLVDAVIN
-441 DLKLSEIREYE
+441 DLKLSEIRQYE
-452 DASSTAYAYM
+452 DASSTAYAFM
-462 DAFVHFQD
+462 DAFIHFQD
-470 WQSRI
+470 WQSQV
-475 DFIESLKSITKE
+475 DFTENLKSITKE
-487 DLVNY
+487 DIVNY
-492 ANEHYNDN
+492 ANKHYQEN

-508 GEDPNIAKVE
+508 GEDPSIAKVE

-532 SAFLQKF
+532 SEFIKEF
-539 NETDSPSLK
+539 NKKESPALTPQFVDYNEAIDSL
-548 PQHIDYEKAIQ
+548 
-559 NSTTENGLPV
+559 STKNGLPV
-569 AYIENENNDLFNLYI
+569 AFIENKNNDLFNLYI

-605 LGTEKLSPE
+605 LGTDKYTADQ
-614 EVKQEFYKLGINYFV
+614 VKQEFYKLGINYFV
-629 SSGDDKTYV
+629 SSGTDKTYV
-638 GLSGLK
+638 GISGLK
-644 ENLPEGLALLED
+644 ENLPAGLTLLED
-656 LWQNAK
+656 VWQNAT
-662 ADQETYDKY
+662 ADQDTYNKY
-671 VEQILKG
+671 VEQIIKG
-678 RQDNKTQKGNIL
+678 REDGKTQKSNIL

-697 GKYGEDSRLRNIYTA
+697 GKYGENSRLRNIYSE
-712 AELKQKN
+712 AELKSKN
-719 PEELVQKIK
+719 PEELVQKVK
-728 DMRNYKQRI
+728 DLRNYKQRI
-737 FYYGKDLEN
+737 FYYGKDVEN
-746 AVSAIETKHNLPE
+746 AISALDEKHQLPE
-759 NLKDYPEAKEYEE
+759 TLKDYPEAKKYTEIE
-772 QKTGGKVYFVDYDM
+772 TGGKVYFVDYDM
-786 VQAEM
+786 VQSEM
-791 IFLAKGDD
+791 VFLSKGED
-799 FDAKKMAATE
+799 FSPEKMAATE

-825 EIRESKSLAYSAF
+825 EIRESKSLAYSAY
-838 SAYQMASEKEKPNYV
+838 SAYQTSREKDKPNYV

-866 AVDAMMDLMTNMPEA
+866 AVDAMMELMTNMPEA

-914 ERGLDHDY
+914 KRGIDHDN
-922 RQEMYDTIKDMSLAD
+922 RKEMYDTIASMTMED
-937 LKEFFNKN
+937 LKEFFNNN
-945 IKGQNYNVL
+945 IKGQDYNVL

-961 VNMNAL
+961 ANMDAL

-976 DVDYLFNYEKSSDD
+976 DVDYLFNYEKTTND
-990 KNLKL
+990 LKL

>member
-1 MKKFYAPI
+1 MKKFYLPI
-9 FLFIATLS
+9 FFFLGSVALI
-17 LMSCGDKEEKQTKEK
+17 SCGDDKEEKDK
-32 DQFHHTDDAGFSYE
+32 DAEDKYHHTDEAGFSYE

-57 YTLNN
+57 YTLDN

-69 KNEEEPKIQTLVAVR
+69 KNEEEPKIQTLIAVR

-107 GTDEIGTQDWEKEQV
+107 GTDKIGTQDWETEKV

-127 SELYEMHKAATDPA
+127 SDLYEKHKAEQDPE
-141 KKEELYRQI
+141 KKKAIYTQI

-198 DKWLDVESERFSK
+198 DKWLNVESERFSN

-269 MEAIHNYFDKYYVP
+269 MEAIHAYFDKYYVP
-283 NNMAVVLVGDIDFD
+283 NNMAVVLVGDIDYD
-297 STIKKV
+297 ATIKKV
-303 NDAFGDYEKKEITHP
+303 NDAFGDYEKKEVSHP
-318 TFPEEKPITAPV
+318 SFPDEQPITAPV
-330 EKEVFGPTSESI
+330 EKEVFGPTSESV
-342 YVAYRTDGIGSKDE
+342 YVAFRTDGVGSKDQ

-378 NQKQKVQRA
+378 NQQQKVQRA

-393 NNDYGFHIL
+393 NNDYGFHLL

-407 ANQSLDEVKKLL
+407 ANQSLDEVKELL
-419 LAEIDKI
+419 LAEIEKI
-426 KAGDFENWLVDAVIN
+426 KKGEFDDWLVEAVIN
-441 DLKLSEIREYE
+441 DLKLSEIRQYE

-462 DAFVHFQD
+462 DAFIHFED
-470 WQSRI
+470 WQDQV
-475 DFIESLKSITKE
+475 DFIEDLKSVTKE

-492 ANEHYNDN
+492 ASEHYNDN

-532 SAFLQKF
+532 SEFIKEF
-539 NETDSPSLK
+539 NKTESPALE
-548 PQHIDYEKAIQ
+548 PQYVDYDQAIQ
-559 NSTTENGLPV
+559 NSETESGLPV

-605 LGTEKLSPE
+605 LGTEKYSPE
-614 EVKQEFYKLGINYFV
+614 EIKQEFYKLGINYFV
-629 SSGDDKTYV
+629 SSGNDKTYV

-656 LWQNAK
+656 LWSNAK

-678 RQDNKTQKGNIL
+678 REDNKTQKGNIL

-697 GKYGEDSRLRNIYTA
+697 GRYGENSRLRDIYSSE
-712 AELKQKN
+712 ELKNKN
-719 PEELVQKIK
+719 PEELVQKVK

-737 FYYGKDLEN
+737 FYYGKDLDKAVAAIDEN
-746 AVSAIETKHNLPE
+746 HQLPAE
-759 NLKDYPEAKEYEE
+759 LKEYPEAKEYKEVD
-772 QKTGGKVYFVDYDM
+772 TGKKVYFVDYDM

-791 IFLAKGDD
+791 VFLSKGED
-799 FDAKKMAATE
+799 FSPEKMAATE

-825 EIRESKSLAYSAF
+825 EIRESQSLAYSAY
-838 SAYQMASEKEKPNYV
+838 SAYQTASEKDKPNYV

-866 AVDAMMDLMTNMPEA
+866 AVDAMMELMTNMPEA

-914 ERGLDHDY
+914 KRGMDHDY
-922 RQEMYDTIKDMSLAD
+922 REEMYNAIKDMTMED
-937 LKEFFNKN
+937 LKEFFNNN
-945 IKGQNYNVL
+945 IKGQDYNVM
-954 VIGNKKD
+954 VIGNKED
-961 VNMNAL
+961 VDMQSL
-967 SKLGKVEEL
+967 SKLGEVEEL
-976 DVDYLFNYEKSSDD
+976 DIDYLFNYENSSED
-990 KNLKL
+990 LKL

>member
-1 MKKFYAPI
+1 MKKFYLPI
-9 FLFIATLS
+9 FFFLGSVALI
-17 LMSCGDKEEKQTKEK
+17 SCGDDKGEKGK
-32 DQFHHTDDAGFSYE
+32 DAEDQYHHTDEAGFSYE

-57 YTLNN
+57 YTLDN

-69 KNEEEPKIQTLVAVR
+69 KNEEEPKIQTLIAVR

-107 GTDEIGTQDWEKEQV
+107 GTDKIGTQDWETEKV

-127 SELYEMHKAATDPA
+127 SDLYEKHKAEQDPE
-141 KKEELYRQI
+141 KKKAIYTQI

-198 DKWLDVESERFSK
+198 DKWLNVESERFSN

-269 MEAIHNYFDKYYVP
+269 MEAIHAYFDKYYVP
-283 NNMAVVLVGDIDFD
+283 NNMAVVLVGDIDYD
-297 STIKKV
+297 ATIKKV
-303 NDAFGDYEKKEITHP
+303 NDAFGDYEKKEVSHP
-318 TFPEEKPITAPV
+318 SFPDEQPITAPV
-330 EKEVFGPTSESI
+330 EKEVFGPTSESV
-342 YVAYRTDGIGSKDE
+342 YVAFRTDGVGSKDQ

-378 NQKQKVQRA
+378 NQQQKVQRA

-393 NNDYGFHIL
+393 NNDYGFHLL

-407 ANQSLDEVKKLL
+407 ANQSLDEVKELL
-419 LAEIDKI
+419 LAEIEKI
-426 KAGDFENWLVDAVIN
+426 KKGEFDDWLAEAVIN
-441 DLKLSEIREYE
+441 DLKLSEIRQYE

-462 DAFVHFQD
+462 DAFIHFED
-470 WQSRI
+470 WQDQV
-475 DFIESLKSITKE
+475 DFIEDLKSVTKE

-492 ANEHYNDN
+492 ANKHYKDN

-508 GEDPNIAKVE
+508 GEDSNIAKVE

-532 SAFLQKF
+532 SEFIKEF
-539 NETDSPSLK
+539 NKTESPALE
-548 PQHIDYEKAIQ
+548 PQYVDYDQAIQ
-559 NSTTENGLPV
+559 NSETESGLPV

-605 LGTEKLSPE
+605 LGTEKYSPE
-614 EVKQEFYKLGINYFV
+614 EIKQEFYKLGINYFV
-629 SSGDDKTYV
+629 SSGNDKTYV

-656 LWQNAK
+656 LWSNAK

-678 RQDNKTQKGNIL
+678 REDNKTQKGNIL

-697 GKYGEDSRLRNIYTA
+697 GRYGENSRLRDIYSSE
-712 AELKQKN
+712 ELKNKN
-719 PEELVQKIK
+719 PEELVQKVK

-737 FYYGKDLEN
+737 FYYGKDLNKAVAAIDEN
-746 AVSAIETKHNLPE
+746 HKLPAE
-759 NLKDYPEAKEYEE
+759 LKEYPEAKEYKEVD
-772 QKTGGKVYFVDYDM
+772 TGKKVYFVDYDM

-791 IFLAKGDD
+791 VFLSKGED
-799 FDAKKMAATE
+799 FSPEKMAATE

-825 EIRESKSLAYSAF
+825 EIRESQSLAYSAY
-838 SAYQMASEKEKPNYV
+838 SAYQTASEKDKPNYV

-866 AVDAMMDLMTNMPEA
+866 AVDAMMELMTNMPEA

-914 ERGLDHDY
+914 KRGMDHDY
-922 RQEMYDTIKDMSLAD
+922 REEMYNAIKDMTMED
-937 LKEFFNKN
+937 LKEFFNNN
-945 IKGQNYNVL
+945 IKGQDYNVM
-954 VIGNKKD
+954 VIGNKED
-961 VNMNAL
+961 VDMQSL
-967 SKLGKVEEL
+967 SKLGEVEEL
-976 DVDYLFNYEKSSDD
+976 DIDYLFNYENSSED
-990 KNLKL
+990 LKL

>member
-1 MKKFYAPI
+1 MKKFYLPI
-9 FLFIATLS
+9 FFFLGSVALI
-17 LMSCGDKEEKQTKEK
+17 SCGDDKEEKDK
-32 DQFHHTDDAGFSYE
+32 DAEDQYHHTDEAGFSYE

-57 YTLNN
+57 YTLDN

-69 KNEEEPKIQTLVAVR
+69 KNEEEPKIQTLIAVR

-107 GTDEIGTQDWEKEQV
+107 GTDKIGTQDWETEKV

-127 SELYEMHKAATDPA
+127 SDLYEKHKAEQDPE
-141 KKEELYRQI
+141 KKKAIYTQI

-198 DKWLDVESERFSK
+198 DKWLNVESERFSN

-269 MEAIHNYFDKYYVP
+269 MEAIHAYFDKYYVP
-283 NNMAVVLVGDIDFD
+283 NNMAVVLVGDIDYD
-297 STIKKV
+297 ATIKKV
-303 NDAFGDYEKKEITHP
+303 NDAFGDYEKKEVSHP
-318 TFPEEKPITAPV
+318 SFPDEQPITAPV
-330 EKEVFGPTSESI
+330 EKEVFGPTSESV
-342 YVAYRTDGIGSKDE
+342 YVAFRTDGVGSKDQ

-378 NQKQKVQRA
+378 NQQQKVQRA

-393 NNDYGFHIL
+393 NNDYGFHLL

-407 ANQSLDEVKKLL
+407 ANQSLDEVKELL
-419 LAEIDKI
+419 LAEIEKI
-426 KAGDFENWLVDAVIN
+426 KKGEFDDWLVEAVIN
-441 DLKLSEIREYE
+441 DLKLSEIRQYE

-462 DAFVHFQD
+462 DAFIHFED
-470 WQSRI
+470 WQDQV
-475 DFIESLKSITKE
+475 DFIEDLKSVTKE

-492 ANEHYNDN
+492 ANKHYKDN

-508 GEDPNIAKVE
+508 GEDSNIAKVE

-532 SAFLQKF
+532 SEFIKEF
-539 NETDSPSLK
+539 NKTESPALE
-548 PQHIDYEKAIQ
+548 PQYVDYDQAIQ
-559 NSTTENGLPV
+559 NSETESGLPV

-605 LGTEKLSPE
+605 LGTEKYSPE
-614 EVKQEFYKLGINYFV
+614 EIKQEFYKLGINYFV
-629 SSGDDKTYV
+629 SSGNDKTYV

-656 LWQNAK
+656 LWSNAK

-678 RQDNKTQKGNIL
+678 REDNKTQKGNIL

-697 GKYGEDSRLRNIYTA
+697 GRYGENSRLRDIYSSE
-712 AELKQKN
+712 ELKNKN
-719 PEELVQKIK
+719 PEELVQKVK

-737 FYYGKDLEN
+737 FYYGKDLDKAVAAIDEN
-746 AVSAIETKHNLPE
+746 HKLPAE
-759 NLKDYPEAKEYEE
+759 LKEYPEAKEYKEVD
-772 QKTGGKVYFVDYDM
+772 TGKKVYFVDYDM

-791 IFLAKGDD
+791 VFLSKGED
-799 FDAKKMAATE
+799 FSPEKMAATE

-825 EIRESKSLAYSAF
+825 EIRESQSLAYSAY
-838 SAYQMASEKEKPNYV
+838 SAYQTASEKDKPNYV

-866 AVDAMMDLMTNMPEA
+866 AVDAMMELMTNMPEA

-914 ERGLDHDY
+914 KRGMDHDY
-922 RQEMYDTIKDMSLAD
+922 REEMYNAIKDMTMED
-937 LKEFFNKN
+937 LKEFFNNN
-945 IKGQNYNVL
+945 IKGQDYNVM
-954 VIGNKKD
+954 VIGNKED
-961 VNMNAL
+961 VDMQSL
-967 SKLGKVEEL
+967 SKLGEVEEL
-976 DVDYLFNYEKSSDD
+976 DIDYLFNYENSSED
-990 KNLKL
+990 LKL

>member
-1 MKKFYAPI
+1 MKKFYLPI
-9 FLFIATLS
+9 FFFLGSVALI
-17 LMSCGDKEEKQTKEK
+17 SCGDDKEEKDK
-32 DQFHHTDDAGFSYE
+32 DAEDQYHHTDEAGFSYE

-57 YTLNN
+57 YTLDN

-69 KNEEEPKIQTLVAVR
+69 KNEEEPKIQTLIAVR

-107 GTDEIGTQDWEKEQV
+107 GTDKIGTQDWETEKV

-127 SELYEMHKAATDPA
+127 SDLYEKHKAEQDPE
-141 KKEELYRQI
+141 KKKAIYTQI

-198 DKWLDVESERFSK
+198 DKWLNVESERFSN

-269 MEAIHNYFDKYYVP
+269 MEAIHAYFDKYYVP
-283 NNMAVVLVGDIDFD
+283 NNMAVVLVGDIDYD
-297 STIKKV
+297 ATIKKV
-303 NDAFGDYEKKEITHP
+303 NDAFGDYEKKEVSHP
-318 TFPEEKPITAPV
+318 SFPDEQPITAPV
-330 EKEVFGPTSESI
+330 EKEVFGPTSESV
-342 YVAYRTDGIGSKDE
+342 YVAFRTDGVGSKDQ

-378 NQKQKVQRA
+378 NQQQKVQRA

-393 NNDYGFHIL
+393 NNDYGFHLL

-407 ANQSLDEVKKLL
+407 ANQSLDEVKELL
-419 LAEIDKI
+419 LAEIEKI
-426 KAGDFENWLVDAVIN
+426 KKGEFDDWLVEAVIN
-441 DLKLSEIREYE
+441 DLKLSEIRQYE

-462 DAFVHFQD
+462 DAFIHFED
-470 WQSRI
+470 WQDQV
-475 DFIESLKSITKE
+475 DFIEDLKSVTKE

-492 ANEHYNDN
+492 ANKHYKDN

-532 SAFLQKF
+532 SEFIKEF
-539 NETDSPSLK
+539 NKTESPALE
-548 PQHIDYEKAIQ
+548 PQYVDYDQAIQ
-559 NSTTENGLPV
+559 NSETESGLPV

-605 LGTEKLSPE
+605 LGTEKYSPE
-614 EVKQEFYKLGINYFV
+614 EIKQEFYKLGINYFV
-629 SSGDDKTYV
+629 SSGNDKTYV

-656 LWQNAK
+656 LWSNAK

-678 RQDNKTQKGNIL
+678 REDNKTQKGNIL

-697 GKYGEDSRLRNIYTA
+697 GRYGENSRLRDIYSSE
-712 AELKQKN
+712 ELKNKN
-719 PEELVQKIK
+719 PEELVQKVK

-737 FYYGKDLEN
+737 FYYGKDLDKAVAAIDEN
-746 AVSAIETKHNLPE
+746 HKLPAE
-759 NLKDYPEAKEYEE
+759 LKEYPEAKEYKEVD
-772 QKTGGKVYFVDYDM
+772 TGKKVYFVDYDM

-791 IFLAKGDD
+791 VFLSKGED
-799 FDAKKMAATE
+799 FSPEKMAATE

-825 EIRESKSLAYSAF
+825 EIRESQSLAYSAY
-838 SAYQMASEKEKPNYV
+838 SAYQTASEKDKPNYV

-866 AVDAMMDLMTNMPEA
+866 AVDAMMELMTNMPEA

-914 ERGLDHDY
+914 KRGMDHDY
-922 RQEMYDTIKDMSLAD
+922 REEMYNAIKDMTMED
-937 LKEFFNKN
+937 LKEFFNNN
-945 IKGQNYNVL
+945 IKGQDYNVM
-954 VIGNKKD
+954 VIGNKED
-961 VNMNAL
+961 VDMQSL
-967 SKLGKVEEL
+967 SKLGEVEEL
-976 DVDYLFNYEKSSDD
+976 DIDYLFNYENSSED
-990 KNLKL
+990 LKL

>member
-1 MKKFYAPI
+1 MKKIYLPF
-9 FLFIATLS
+9 FLFLTS
-17 LMSCGDKEEKQTKEK
+17 LAIISCSEKKENETSDKNKYQ
-32 DQFHHTDDAGFSYE
+32 HTDDAGFAYQ
-46 TFKNDPTGLRL
+46 TFKDDPTELRL
-57 YTLNN
+57 YTLDN

-69 KNEEEPKIQTLVAVR
+69 KNEEEPKIQTLIAVR

-107 GTDEIGTQDWEKEQV
+107 GTHKIGTQDWEKEKV

-127 SELYEMHKAATDPA
+127 SDLYEMHKAEKDEE
-141 KKEELYRQI
+141 KKLNLYKQI

-198 DKWLDVESERFSK
+198 NKWLQVESERFST

-269 MEAIHNYFDKYYVP
+269 MEAIHNYFNTYYVP

-297 STIKKV
+297 GTIKKV
-303 NDAFGDYEKKEITHP
+303 NDAFGNYEKKEVTHP
-318 TFPEEKPITAPV
+318 TFKKEQPITSPV
-330 EKEVFGPTSESI
+330 EKEVFGPTSESV
-342 YVAYRTDGIGSKDE
+342 YVAFRTGGIGSKDE

-378 NQKQKVQRA
+378 NQQQKVQNA

-393 NNDYGFHIL
+393 DNDYGFHLL

-407 ANQSLDEVKKLL
+407 ANQTLEEVQALL
-419 LAEIDKI
+419 LEEVEKI
-426 KAGDFENWLVDAVIN
+426 KKGEFDDWLIEAVIN

-452 DASSTAYAYM
+452 NASSTAYAYM
-462 DAFVHFQD
+462 DAFIHFQD
-470 WQSRI
+470 WQSRL
-475 DFIESLKSITKE
+475 DFIEGLKSVTKE
-487 DLVNY
+487 ELVNY

-500 YVAVYKRK
+500 YVVVYKRK
-508 GEDPNIAKVE
+508 GEDANIAKVE

-532 SAFLQKF
+532 SVFIQNF
-539 NETDSPSLK
+539 NKEESPALE
-548 PQHIDYEKAIQ
+548 PQYIDYKKAIG
-559 NSTTENGLPV
+559 NSETKNGLPV
-569 AYIENENNDLFNLYI
+569 AYIENENNDLFNLYF

-590 DNDKELSLAAGYLDY
+590 DNDKEISLAAGYLDY
-605 LGTEKLSPE
+605 LGTNKLSPE
-614 EVKQEFYKLGINYFV
+614 QVKQEFYKLGINYFV
-629 SSGDDKTYV
+629 NSGTDKTYV

-644 ENLPEGLALLED
+644 ENLPAGLSLLED
-656 LWQNAK
+656 LWQNAE
-662 ADQETYDKY
+662 ANQETYDKY

-678 RQDNKTQKGNIL
+678 REDNKTQKGNIL

-697 GKYGEDSRLRNIYTA
+697 GKYGEESRLRDIYSA
-712 AELKQKN
+712 AELKSKN
-719 PEELVQKIK
+719 PQELVQKVK
-728 DMRNYKQRI
+728 DLRNYKQRI
-737 FYYGKDLEN
+737 FYYGKDLDKAMTSLDKE
-746 AVSAIETKHNLPE
+746 HQLPSE
-759 NLKDYPEAKEYEE
+759 LKEYPEAKKFNEVE
-772 QKTGGKVYFVDYDM
+772 TGGKVYFVDYDM
-786 VQAEM
+786 VQSEM
-791 IFLAKGDD
+791 VFLAKGDK
-799 FDAKKMAATE
+799 FDAENMAATE

-825 EIRESKSLAYSAF
+825 EIRESKSLAYSAY
-838 SAYQMASEKEKPNYV
+838 SSYQMANEKEKPNYV

-866 AVDAMMDLMTNMPEA
+866 AVDAMMELMTNMPEA
-881 EEQFQSAKEATL
+881 EEQFQSAKEAAL
-893 KQIAADRITKT
+893 KQIAANRITKT

-914 ERGLDHDY
+914 KRGLEEDY
-922 RQEMYDTIKDMSLAD
+922 RKEMYNTIKGMSLED
-937 LKEFFNKN
+937 LKTFFNDN
-945 IKGQNYNVL
+945 IKGQEYNVL

-961 VNMNAL
+961 VDMQSL

-976 DVDYLFNYEKSSDD
+976 DVDYLFNYEKSGD
-990 KNLKL
+990 KLKL